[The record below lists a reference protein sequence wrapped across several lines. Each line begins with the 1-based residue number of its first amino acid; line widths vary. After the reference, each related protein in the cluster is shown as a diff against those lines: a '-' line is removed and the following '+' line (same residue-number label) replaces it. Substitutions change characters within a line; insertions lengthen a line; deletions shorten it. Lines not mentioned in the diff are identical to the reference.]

1 MTSSAEAQKVM
12 VEALQKH
19 PRRAMTSTEL
29 AARAGVTE
37 PADLATCV
45 NQLRARGLVATH
57 EVIPADPHLPAVHAV
72 ALVGG
77 CPGGTDDANERAR
90 QCAAVL
96 ERQLLR
102 SHRCH

>member
-1 MTSSAEAQKVM
+1 VTSSAEAQKAM
-12 VEALQKH
+12 VEALRKH
-19 PRRAMTSTEL
+19 PRRVMTSTEL
-29 AARAGVTE
+29 AARAGVTD

-57 EVIPADPHLPAVHAV
+57 DAIPADPHLPAIRAV
-72 ALVGG
+72 ALVG
-77 CPGGTDDANERAR
+77 PGETDDADERAR
-90 QCAAVL
+90 RCAAVL